1 MCVCDIKGETNNR
14 KDELIYSQREQSQ
27 LPVFQGFTLQY
38 SHTEITSWIPSWLH
52 NERIRAVCSGDIWK
66 KSFFWH
72 LLGLHLPLQS
82 VGEKQLTENKD
93 EHLSL
98 AGPRGGNKAAIAA
111 TALRKEIAFP
121 SLSFVHTLDAL
132 SHNSSGKQEGI
143 TDRIGCVTQNSSS
156 PIMQW

>member
-1 MCVCDIKGETNNR
+1 MTKKVTQNNR
-14 KDELIYSQREQSQ
+14 EASSSTAKGNRFNCLFFKVSSCNIVTQSQ
-27 LPVFQGFTLQY
+27 IAEY
-38 SHTEITSWIPSWLH
+38 PSWLH
-52 NERIRAVCSGDIWK
+52 NERIRAVCRGDIWK

-72 LLGLHLPLQS
+72 LLGLHSPLQS

-156 PIMQW
+156 PIMQ